1 MSLFSNCEVVYLAP
15 DKEHYMV
22 RTADGEL
29 REKIKGLVP
38 GAKKDKKTK
47 DLIIPLNSWWAD
59 ELKTLPIRWTREA
72 FKHRLK
78 RKTYEK
84 WLTEL
89 SKSHDYD
96 YTLPEGFGKKPFPF
110 QRGGIIYALER
121 ERVIIGDDMGLGKT
135 IQGLA
140 TIYGADAFPAL
151 VVTPSSNKLCWSDVE
166 IPACMPHQV
175 VFTANKKT
183 PILKLKMADVI
194 VTNYEQL
201 VGIRTY
207 IDAHGKRK
215 RTSFKD
221 QTKREVI
228 LSDLAEKIKEL
239 GIKSIIL
246 DEGHYIKNAETA
258 AAMALMELRKGVK
271 YRIILTGTPMM
282 NKAAEFYSPLKFLD
296 RIDEFGGFWY
306 FHSYFCD
313 QKETKNG
320 ITADGTENGLELNQK
335 LRATCYVR
343 RLKKE
348 VLTQL
353 PDKTRVTYPVEIDN
367 QDEYNK
373 AEKDLLNW
381 VKDRVLKDKVFLES
395 IKDLPEQERAWRI
408 AERQADK
415 AERAERGEI
424 MVRINALK
432 IVSVEGKLK
441 QAKEWIDNFLASGQ
455 KLVVF
460 ATHKFV
466 HDFLI
471 KSYPGCARILGED
484 TPEERQR
491 NVVRFQNDPKCTL
504 LVGGM
509 GTSAK
514 SSPAGVGH
522 TLTAACNTLFL
533 EMGWN
538 NALHDQCEDRC
549 YRIGQKDNVTCHYFV
564 GKGTIEEWIAALIEA
579 KRKLCKQVQDGIEA
593 DDEIGILDQIWE
605 MLKEKVGL

>member
-1 MSLFSNCEVVYLAP
+1 MSLFANSELVLLAP
-15 DKEHYMV
+15 DKEHYLV
-22 RTADGEL
+22 RTHNGEL
-29 REKIKGLVP
+29 IEKIRGLVP

-59 ELKTLPIRWTREA
+59 ALKQLPIRWSREA
-72 FKHRLK
+72 FKHRMK
-78 RKTYEK
+78 RKTYEA
-84 WLTEL
+84 WLTDL

-96 YTLPEGFGKKPFPF
+96 YKLPNGFGKEPFPF

-121 ERVIIGDDMGLGKT
+121 KRVIIGDDMGLGKT

-140 TIYGADAFPAL
+140 TIYGANAFPAL

-166 IPACMPHQV
+166 IPACMPQVV

-183 PILKLKMADVI
+183 PLLKLKMADVI

-207 IDAHGKRK
+207 TDAHGKKK

-228 LSDLAEKIKEL
+228 LSDLAEKIKEV
-239 GIKSIIL
+239 GVKSIIL

-258 AAMALMELRKGVK
+258 AAMALMQIRKSAE
-271 YRIILTGTPMM
+271 YRIILSGTIMM

-306 FHSYFCD
+306 FHNYFCD
-313 QKETKNG
+313 MKETKQG
-320 ITADGTENGLELNQK
+320 VTADGTNNGLELNAK

-353 PDKTRVTYPVEIDN
+353 PDKTRVTYPIDIDN
-367 QDEYNK
+367 RDEYER
-373 AEKDLLNW
+373 AEKDLLAW
-381 VKDRVLKDKVFLES
+381 VRERVLRDKTFMDS
-395 IKDLPEQERAWRI
+395 IKDLSPDQQAFAI
-408 AERQADK
+408 AVKQAYK
-415 AERAERGEI
+415 EERAERGEI

-432 IVSVEGKLK
+432 IVSVEGKLR
-441 QAKEWIDNFLASGQ
+441 QAVEWIRNFLESDQ

-460 ATHKFV
+460 AKHKFV
-466 HDFLI
+466 HDYII
-471 KSYPGCARILGED
+471 KAFPGCARILGED

-491 NVVRFQNDPKCTL
+491 NVVRFQNDPKCKVL
-504 LVGGM
+504 MGAM

-533 EMGWN
+533 ELGWN

-564 GKGTIEEWIAALIEA
+564 GKDTIEEWIAALIEA
-579 KRKLCKQVQDGIEA
+579 KRKVCKQVQDGIEV